1 MENLKG
7 KRLLILG
14 GTKIQCEVIKAAKK
28 LGVVTIVTDYNEP
41 KDSPGKQICDES
53 YMVSCTDVDA
63 VVKLIKDKEI
73 DGVLVGFNDMLLPY
87 YAEICEKAGLPC
99 YATKAQF
106 ETFIDKSSYK
116 ALCRE
121 FDVPTVEEYI
131 IDINDIAS
139 EIDNKIVFPILVKPS
154 DSSGS
159 RGITICNNKEELNK
173 AIEYAK
179 SFSAEKK
186 IVVERYLTGKEATVF
201 WLFKDGEYYLT
212 AIGNRHVR
220 NDQKATIPLP
230 VGYTFPAKITSS
242 YLKNTCENA
251 KAMFKHVGIKNG
263 MMFMQCKIED
273 NQCVVYDIG
282 FRLTGSLEYK
292 ILNQVC
298 GFDPMKMLIH
308 FSLTGV
314 MGDEHV
320 AEMIDPFFKK
330 NYAFNVSILAK
341 PGKIKSIIGRED
353 ALKIHGV
360 IDVVTAHEE
369 GDTITKD
376 MTGLL
381 SQITIRVLGVSDS
394 IEQTY
399 KLMKQVYDT
408 IDIISVSGESQK
420 LPGIEFNDVVADL
433 I

>member
-7 KRLLILG
+7 KRLLVLG
-14 GTKIQCEVIKAAKK
+14 GTKIQCELISAAKK
-28 LGVVTIVTDYNEP
+28 LGVVTVVTDYNEP
-41 KDSPGKQICDES
+41 KNSPGKLISDES

-63 VVKLIKDKEI
+63 VVQLIKEKNI

-87 YAEICEKAGLPC
+87 YAEICEKAGLPS
-99 YATKAQF
+99 YATKEQF
-106 ETFIDKSSYK
+106 ETYIDKSSYK

-121 FDVPTVEEYI
+121 FNVPTVEEYVVD
-131 IDINDIAS
+131 IDDPMSA
-139 EIDNKIVFPILVKPS
+139 IDKMVFPVLVKPS

-159 RGITICNNKEELNK
+159 RGITVCNNKEEFVQ

-186 IVVERYLTGKEATVF
+186 ILVERYLTGKEATVF

-242 YLKNTCENA
+242 YLKDTCENA
-251 KAMFKHVGIKNG
+251 KAMFRHSGIKNG
-263 MMFMQCKIED
+263 MMFMQCKIEN

-292 ILNQVC
+292 ILNRVC
-298 GFDPMKMLIH
+298 GFDPMDMLIH
-308 FSLTGV
+308 FSLTGS
-314 MGDEHV
+314 MGDQS
-320 AEMIDPFFKK
+320 IDKIVDPLFKK

-341 PGKIKSIIGRED
+341 PGKIKSIVGRED
-353 ALKIHGV
+353 AMNIPGV

-369 GDTITKD
+369 GETITEN
-376 MTGLL
+376 MAGLL
-381 SQITIRVLGVSDS
+381 SQITIRVLGTAES

-399 KLMKQVYDT
+399 QLMKQVYDT
-408 IDIISVSGESQK
+408 IDIISENGESQK
-420 LPGIEFNDVVADL
+420 LPGIELNDVVSDL

>member
-14 GTKIQCEVIKAAKK
+14 DTKIQCELISAEKK
-28 LGVVTIVTDYNEP
+28 LGVHTIVTDYNEP

-63 VVKLIKDKEI
+63 VVDLIKEKNI

-99 YATKAQF
+99 YATKEQF

-116 ALCRE
+116 ALCRKIN
-121 FDVPTVEEYI
+121 VPTVEEYVVD
-131 IDINDIAS
+131 IDDPMS
-139 EIDNKIVFPILVKPS
+139 SVSKMTFPVLVKPS

-159 RGITICNNKEELNK
+159 RGITVCKNKDEFVQ

-186 IVVERYLTGKEATVF
+186 ILVERYLTGKEATVF
-201 WLFKDGEYYLT
+201 WLFIDGEYYLT

-251 KAMFKHVGIKNG
+251 KAMFKHAGIKNG

-273 NQCVVYDIG
+273 DQCIVYDIG

-292 ILNQVC
+292 ILNRVF
-298 GFDPMKMLIH
+298 GFDPMEMMIR
-308 FSLTGV
+308 FSLTGS
-314 MGDEHV
+314 MGDQS
-320 AEMIDPFFKK
+320 IDKISDPLFKN

-353 ALKIHGV
+353 ALKIPGV
-360 IDVVTAHEE
+360 IDVVTAHEAGE
-369 GDTITKD
+369 TITEN

-381 SQITIRVLGVSDS
+381 SQITIRVLGTAES
-394 IEQTY
+394 IDQTY
-399 KLMKQVYDT
+399 QLMKQVYVT
-408 IDIISVSGESQK
+408 SDIISENGESQK
-420 LPGIEFNDVVADL
+420 LPGIEFNDVVSDL